1 MTTLEAN
8 SRAATSARRS
18 PRGGTLA
25 LVGHQLRYE
34 LLMFWRNR
42 QSRFFTMALPV
53 IFLLIFASIWHG
65 DTVTVAG
72 GTIDESVYYVPGI
85 ITLGIVSAAFNNLVI
100 SVTASRESGI
110 FKRRRATPIPAAVLI
125 AARALSAMVVALVMT
140 VILLLIGW
148 AAYGANVSAGTAP
161 GLVVAVLVGAAAFC
175 CLGFAVA
182 SVITNADSA
191 QPLTQAIILPLYF
204 IHTAVHHAGL
214 ADRHRGVL
222 PGPPPRGVTA
232 DCLQPPLNRRWHRMV
247 PSRHRRH
254 LGSSRPAG
262 GLASIQL
269 ATEKSSLTRHGGWLL
284 WRTLPP

>member
-1 MTTLEAN
+1 MTTVEAN
-8 SRAATSARRS
+8 SRAAMSARTS
-18 PRGGTLA
+18 PRGATLA

-42 QSRFFTMALPV
+42 QSRFFTIALPV

-148 AAYGANVSAGTAP
+148 AAYGANVSPGTAP

-204 IHTAVHHAGL
+204 IS
-214 ADRHRGVL
+214 GVFIPL
-222 PGPPPRGVTA
+222 STMPGWLTDIAAYFPV
-232 DCLQPPLNRRWHRMV
+232 
-247 PSRHRRH
+247 RH
-254 LGSSRPAG
+254 LAESLLTAYNPHSTGNGIAWSHLGIVAIWG
-262 GLASIQL
+262 VVGLLVALRRFS
-269 ATEKSSLTRHGGWLL
+269 WLP
-284 WRTLPP
+284 RSHR

>member
-1 MTTLEAN
+1 MTTIGAN
-8 SRAATSARRS
+8 TVAAPSQRAT
-18 PRGGTLA
+18 RGGTLS

-42 QSRFFTMALPV
+42 QSRFFTIALPV

-72 GTIDESVYYVPGI
+72 GNIDESVYYVPGI

-100 SVTASRESGI
+100 SVAASRESGI

-125 AARALSAMVVALVMT
+125 AARALSAMAVALVMT

-148 AAYGANVSAGTAP
+148 AAYGADVPARTAP
-161 GLVVAVLVGAAAFC
+161 GLVLAVLVGAAAFC
-175 CLGFAVA
+175 CLGFALA

-204 IHTAVHHAGL
+204 IS
-214 ADRHRGVL
+214 GVFI
-222 PGPPPRGVTA
+222 
-232 DCLQPPLNRRWHRMV
+232 PLSTMPHWLTDIASYFPV
-247 PSRHRRH
+247 RH
-254 LGSSRPAG
+254 LAESLLTAYNPYTTGNGIAWTDLG
-262 GLASIQL
+262 VVAAWGVIGLLVALRRFS
-269 ATEKSSLTRHGGWLL
+269 WLP
-284 WRTLPP
+284 RSHR